1 MRVLILGGTGDAAEL
16 AAKVATIQGLE
27 AITSLAGRTRE
38 PSVPLGDLR
47 VGGFGGV
54 AGLAS
59 YLRVMQIDLL
69 VDATHPFATQISF
82 NAADAA
88 TEVGV
93 PRLMLIRRP
102 WEKASS
108 DRWIE
113 VDSIATAAASVAN
126 QAQRVFLTVGRQE
139 LATFAHLEEIWFLMR
154 MIDRPSDDALVPPGV
169 ILCDRGPF
177 TLNNERQIL
186 IHNKIDTIV
195 SKNSGGDATKA
206 KIIAARELGVNVV
219 MVNRPAIPPG
229 EQVTDVD
236 GALAWLFDKLH
247 D

>member
-1 MRVLILGGTGDAAEL
+1 MIRVLILGGTGDAAEL
-16 AAKVATIQGLE
+16 AARVANIQGLE
-27 AITSLAGRTRE
+27 AITSLAGRTQK
-38 PSVPLGDLR
+38 PSVPLGDFR

-59 YLRVMQIDLL
+59 YLRGEEIDLL
-69 VDATHPFATQISF
+69 IDATHPFATQISF

-93 PRLMLIRRP
+93 PRLMLIRPP
-102 WEKASS
+102 WEKLSS

-113 VDSIATAAASVAN
+113 VDSVEAAAASVGN
-126 QAQRVFLTVGRQE
+126 QPQRVFLTVGRQE
-139 LATFAHLEEIWFLMR
+139 LAAFAHLEKIWFLMR
-154 MIDRPSDDALVPPGV
+154 MIDLPSDDALVPPGM

-195 SKNSGGDATKA
+195 SKNSGGDATKP
-206 KIIAARELGVNVV
+206 KIIAARELGLKVI

-236 GALAWLFDKLH
+236 GALAWLFARC
-247 D
+247 